1 MTTKLNNNQ
10 QNESSPSKQAIET
23 AAIDMMRNAEPL
35 VFEYRGGHLENVHY
49 GHVCGVD
56 ETGRTAYQSGDPEW
70 VTFMRSA
77 AKPIQAIP
85 FFLEGFDEKFGFT
98 PEEQAIMMASH
109 RALPY
114 HVEALEGMMTKL
126 GLDENVLV
134 CKPTYPLDADARD
147 TLVGDHK
154 PQRRIY
160 HNCSGKHLGV
170 LAYCKGMGYSLD
182 EYYAADHP
190 AQVRILEIAS
200 VLSEC
205 PVQEIQIGT
214 DGCGFPVFGMP
225 LRNMAIAFLK
235 LACPDLIEDAKLREA
250 VQKVTALMNAY
261 PRMISAEYLICPN
274 LLMDDNIVA
283 KGGAKGIYCFGLK
296 KERLAFALKVTDG
309 SEDEWPIAVA
319 SILEQI
325 GYDNQA
331 TIDRMYHIGPPA
343 IRNDN
348 GLVIGENRSV
358 FTLHQE

>member
-1 MTTKLNNNQ
+1 MRG
-10 QNESSPSKQAIET
+10 NEST
-23 AAIDMMRNAEPL
+23 GGAEPL
-35 VFEYRGGHLENVHY
+35 VLEYRGGYLENVHY

-56 ETGRTAYQSGDPEW
+56 ETGGIAYRSGDPEW

-85 FFLEGFDEKFGFT
+85 FFLEGFDDRFGFT

-114 HVEALEGMMTKL
+114 HVEALEGMLSKL
-126 GLDENVLV
+126 GLDERSLV

-147 TLVGDHK
+147 ALVAEHK

-170 LAYCKGMGYSLD
+170 LSYCIGMGYSLED
-182 EYYAADHP
+182 YYSADHP
-190 AQVRILEIAS
+190 AQKRIAAIAAE
-200 VLSEC
+200 LSEC
-205 PVQEIQIGT
+205 PVEDIRIGT

-235 LACPDLIEDAKLREA
+235 LACPDLIPDERLRQA
-250 VQKVTALMNAY
+250 VVKITSLMNAY
-261 PRMISAEYLICPN
+261 PKMISADYLICPN

-283 KGGAKGIYCFGLK
+283 KGGAKGIYCFALK

-325 GYDNQA
+325 GYGNQQ
-331 TIDRMYHIGPPA
+331 TIDRMYRIGSPN

-348 GLVIGENRSV
+348 GLVIGENRSI
-358 FTLHQE
+358 FTLRQEKMG